1 MEYVYPI
8 VGLVAGACL
17 VGLSVATAFVYTPY
31 TTSLVD
37 STVTAFTG
45 VSLQIG
51 DFIAVSSVTAILF
64 DVLAIHLGVRYPI
77 IVPCVFAYVI
87 THVVVYYSCLRITD
101 LQSEPLDPDFDIR
114 QNPMKLM
121 ALSIPGALIL
131 LAPRDRDHSNR

>member
-31 TTSLVD
+31 TTSLID
-37 STVTAFTG
+37 SAVTAFTG

-51 DFIAVSSVTAILF
+51 DFVAVSSVTAILF
-64 DVLAIHLGVRYPI
+64 DVLASQFGVRYPI

-101 LQSEPLDPDFDIR
+101 LQSQPLDPDFDIR

-131 LAPRDRDHSNR
+131 LAPRDREHTNR